1 MVLRH
6 DYFIIESLNEED
18 INDGKI
24 FHEALLSL
32 GTYNPIYIKVYDKK
46 EFENALLKFSKSDY
60 KYLFISAHG
69 DDENIYLEYD
79 SFNAYDLD
87 DMKINFNRKRIF
99 MSTCRGGSFLLAK
112 YFITKKA
119 YSVIGSP
126 DDLNQIV
133 AVGMWPTMILI
144 FERLNKN
151 QLNFYELNK
160 TIKQIVKI
168 YEINLSYHSFIRNK
182 NEMKEYLY
190 NFKKSRTRNN
200 YPL

>member
-1 MVLRH
+1 MELLH
-6 DYFIIESLNEED
+6 DYFIIESLSEND

-24 FHEALLSL
+24 FNDTLLSL
-32 GTYNPIYIKVYDKK
+32 GKYKPFYIKVYNKK
-46 EFENALLKFSKSDY
+46 EFENALLEFSNSSY

-69 DDENIYLEYD
+69 DEENIYLEHD

-87 DMKINFNRKRIF
+87 DMKINFSKKRIF

-112 YFITKKA
+112 YFVTKKA

-126 DDLNQIV
+126 DDISQIV
-133 AVGMWPTMILI
+133 AVCMWPTMILI

-160 TIKQIVKI
+160 AIKLITKI
-168 YEINLSYHSFIRNK
+168 YEINLSYYSFVRNK
-182 NEMKEYLY
+182 NEMKEYFYSLE
-190 NFKKSRTRNN
+190 KTRIKNI
-200 YPL
+200 YSI